1 MCNDVFIA
9 AEISSRQKDRDEAE
23 REKKH
28 RLQLAAVEEKAL
40 AIVE

>member
-28 RLQLAAVEEKAL
+28 RLQLAAAEEKAL